1 MKYLKEALT
10 FDDVLIVPAKSSVNP
25 SDADLSTNLTRSIKL
40 KIPLISAAMDTVTES
55 SLAIKM
61 AQMGGLGIIHKNFD
75 ISKQSEE
82 VNVVKR
88 FESGMVIN
96 PYTINPESLLSDAF
110 KIKEK
115 YNISGI
121 PVVETG
127 SKKLVGI
134 ITNRDIRFAKNMN
147 QKVESLMTKENLVTV
162 QQNISMANAKKLLHQ
177 HRIEKLL
184 VVDKNYKCIG
194 LITVKDIEKAQK
206 FPNASKDKMGR
217 LLVGAAVGV
226 GNEQGLDRVEYL
238 VKAGV
243 DVVVIDTA
251 HGHTKNVIDTL
262 KKIKKN
268 YPHLPVIVGNVA
280 TSEAANDLIKGG
292 ADSIKVGI
300 GPGSICTTRII
311 AGIGVPQL
319 HAISETSKVA
329 KKYKI
334 PIISD
339 GGIKFSGDIAKAIA
353 LGADVVMIGSLFAGT
368 DESPGEIFLS
378 NGRTYKSYRGMGS
391 LSAMGRGS
399 ADRYFQEEVIKSDKF
414 VPEGVEGRVPYRGPV
429 EKVIEQLNGGL
440 RASMGYTGNKNI
452 IDFKKKT
459 KLVRITSAGLN
470 ESHVHG
476 ISITRES
483 PNYQINK

>member
-10 FDDVLIVPAKSSVNP
+10 FDDVLIVPSKSSIKP
-25 SDADLSTNLTRSIKL
+25 SDADLSSNLTRSIRL

-75 ISKQSEE
+75 IETQSEE
-82 VNVVKR
+82 VNIVKR

-96 PYTINPESLLSDAF
+96 PYTINPESILSEAL

-121 PVVETG
+121 PVVENG
-127 SKKLVGI
+127 SQKLVGI
-134 ITNRDIRFAKNMN
+134 ITNRDIRFAKNLN
-147 QKVESLMTKENLVTV
+147 QKVESLMTKKNLVTV
-162 QQNISMANAKKLLHQ
+162 KQNISMVEAKKLLHQ

-206 FPNASKDKMGR
+206 FPDASKDKMGR

-226 GNEQGLDRVEYL
+226 GNEQGLERVDCL

-268 YPHLPVIVGNVA
+268 HPNLPVIVGNVA
-280 TSEAANDLIKGG
+280 TSEAASDLIKEG

-319 HAISETSKVA
+319 HAISETFK
-329 KKYKI
+329 
-334 PIISD
+334 
-339 GGIKFSGDIAKAIA
+339 IAKNIKYQ
-353 LGADVVMIGSLFAGT
+353 LSL
-368 DESPGEIFLS
+368 
-378 NGRTYKSYRGMGS
+378 M
-391 LSAMGRGS
+391 
-399 ADRYFQEEVIKSDKF
+399 EV
-414 VPEGVEGRVPYRGPV
+414 
-429 EKVIEQLNGGL
+429 
-440 RASMGYTGNKNI
+440 
-452 IDFKKKT
+452 
-459 KLVRITSAGLN
+459 
-470 ESHVHG
+470 
-476 ISITRES
+476 
-483 PNYQINK
+483 

>member
-10 FDDVLIVPAKSSVNP
+10 FDDVLIVPSKSSIKP
-25 SDADLSTNLTRSIKL
+25 SDADLTTSLTRSIKL

-75 ISKQSEE
+75 IKKQSEE
-82 VNVVKR
+82 VNIVKR

-121 PVVETG
+121 PVVESG
-127 SKKLVGI
+127 NKKLVGI
-134 ITNRDIRFAKNMN
+134 ITNRDIRFAKNLN
-147 QKVESLMTKENLVTV
+147 QKVKSLMTKKNLVTV
-162 QQNISMANAKKLLHQ
+162 QQNISMAYAKKLLHQ

-206 FPNASKDKMGR
+206 FPYASKDKMGR

-226 GNEQGLDRVEYL
+226 GNEQGLERVKSL

-262 KKIKKN
+262 KKIKKTYSN
-268 YPHLPVIVGNVA
+268 LPVIVGNVA
-280 TSEAANDLIKGG
+280 TSEAANDLIKEG

-319 HAISETSKVA
+319 HAISETFKVA
-329 KKYKI
+329 KKHKI

-353 LGADVVMIGSLFAGT
+353 FGADVVMIGSLFAGT

-399 ADRYFQEEVIKSDKF
+399 ADRYFQEEVTNSEKF

-429 EKVIEQLNGGL
+429 EKVIEQLTGGL

-452 IDFKKKT
+452 TDFKKNT
-459 KLVRITSAGLN
+459 ELVRITSAGLN

-483 PNYQINK
+483 PNYQTNK

>member
-10 FDDVLIVPAKSSVNP
+10 FVDVLIVPSKSSIKP
-25 SDADLSTNLTRSIKL
+25 SDADLSSNLTKSIKL

-75 ISKQSEE
+75 TEKQSEE
-82 VNVVKR
+82 VNIVKR

-96 PYTINPESLLSDAF
+96 PYTINPESVLSEAL

-121 PVVETG
+121 PVVENG

-134 ITNRDIRFAKNMN
+134 ITNRDIRFAKNLN
-147 QKVESLMTKENLVTV
+147 QKVESLMTKKNLVTV
-162 QQNISMANAKKLLHQ
+162 KQNISMVEAKKLLHQ

-206 FPNASKDKMGR
+206 FPDASKDKMGR

-226 GNEQGLDRVEYL
+226 GNEQGLERVDCL

-251 HGHTKNVIDTL
+251 HGHTKNFIDNL

-268 YPHLPVIVGNVA
+268 HPNLQVIVGNVA
-280 TSEAANDLIKGG
+280 TSEAASDLIKEG

-319 HAISETSKVA
+319 HAISETFKIE
-329 KKYKI
+329 KKHKI

-339 GGIKFSGDIAKAIA
+339 GGLKFSGDIAKAIA
-353 LGADVVMIGSLFAGT
+353 FGADVVMIGSLFAGT

-399 ADRYFQEEVIKSDKF
+399 AYRYFQEEVTNTEKF

-429 EKVIEQLNGGL
+429 EKVIEQLTGGV

-452 IDFKKKT
+452 KDFKKNV

-483 PNYQINK
+483 PNYQTNK

>member
-10 FDDVLIVPAKSSVNP
+10 FDDVLIVPSKSSIKP
-25 SDADLSTNLTRSIKL
+25 SDADLSSNLTRSIRL

-75 ISKQSEE
+75 IEKQSEE
-82 VNVVKR
+82 VNIVKR

-96 PYTINPESLLSDAF
+96 PYTINPESILSEAL

-121 PVVETG
+121 PVVENG
-127 SKKLVGI
+127 SQKLVGI
-134 ITNRDIRFAKNMN
+134 ITNRDIRFAKNLN
-147 QKVESLMTKENLVTV
+147 QKVESLMTKKNLVTV
-162 QQNISMANAKKLLHQ
+162 QQNISMAEAKKLLHQ

-206 FPNASKDKMGR
+206 FPDASKDKMGR

-226 GNEQGLDRVEYL
+226 GNEQGLERVKCL

-268 YPHLPVIVGNVA
+268 HPNLPVIVGNVA
-280 TSEAANDLIKGG
+280 TSEAASDLIKEG

-319 HAISETSKVA
+319 HAISETFKIA
-329 KKYKI
+329 KKHKI

-353 LGADVVMIGSLFAGT
+353 FGADVVMIGSLFAGT

-399 ADRYFQEEVIKSDKF
+399 ADRYFQEEVITVRSLSQ
-414 VPEGVEGRVPYRGPV
+414 RV
-429 EKVIEQLNGGL
+429 
-440 RASMGYTGNKNI
+440 
-452 IDFKKKT
+452 
-459 KLVRITSAGLN
+459 
-470 ESHVHG
+470 
-476 ISITRES
+476 
-483 PNYQINK
+483 

>member
-1 MKYLKEALT
+1 
-10 FDDVLIVPAKSSVNP
+10 
-25 SDADLSTNLTRSIKL
+25 
-40 KIPLISAAMDTVTES
+40 
-55 SLAIKM
+55 
-61 AQMGGLGIIHKNFD
+61 
-75 ISKQSEE
+75 
-82 VNVVKR
+82 
-88 FESGMVIN
+88 MV
-96 PYTINPESLLSDAF
+96 E
-110 KIKEK
+110 
-115 YNISGI
+115 
-121 PVVETG
+121 
-127 SKKLVGI
+127 
-134 ITNRDIRFAKNMN
+134 
-147 QKVESLMTKENLVTV
+147 
-162 QQNISMANAKKLLHQ
+162 AKKLLHQ

-206 FPNASKDKMGR
+206 FPDASKDKMGR

-226 GNEQGLDRVEYL
+226 GNEQGLERVQCL

-268 YPHLPVIVGNVA
+268 HPNLPVIVGNVA
-280 TSEAANDLIKGG
+280 TSEAASDLIKEG

-319 HAISETSKVA
+319 HAISETFKIA
-329 KKYKI
+329 KKHKI

-353 LGADVVMIGSLFAGT
+353 FGADVVMIGSLFAGT

-399 ADRYFQEEVIKSDKF
+399 ADRYFQEEVTNSEKF

-429 EKVIEQLNGGL
+429 EKVIEQLTGGV

-452 IDFKKKT
+452 KDFKKNT
-459 KLVRITSAGLN
+459 ELVRITSAGLN

-483 PNYQINK
+483 PNYQTNK

>member
-10 FDDVLIVPAKSSVNP
+10 FDDVLIVPSKSSIKP
-25 SDADLSTNLTRSIKL
+25 SDADLSSNLTRSIRL

-75 ISKQSEE
+75 IEKQSEE
-82 VNVVKR
+82 VNIVKR

-96 PYTINPESLLSDAF
+96 PYTINPESILSEAL

-121 PVVETG
+121 PVVENG
-127 SKKLVGI
+127 SQKLVGI
-134 ITNRDIRFAKNMN
+134 ITNRDIRFAKNLN
-147 QKVESLMTKENLVTV
+147 QKVESLMTKKNLVTV
-162 QQNISMANAKKLLHQ
+162 KQNISMVEAKKLLHQ

-206 FPNASKDKMGR
+206 FPDASKDKMGR

-226 GNEQGLDRVEYL
+226 GNEQGLERVDCL

-268 YPHLPVIVGNVA
+268 HPNLPVIVGNVA
-280 TSEAANDLIKGG
+280 TSEAASDLIKEG

-319 HAISETSKVA
+319 HAISETFKIA
-329 KKYKI
+329 KKHKI

-353 LGADVVMIGSLFAGT
+353 YGADVVMIGSLFAGT

-378 NGRTYKSYRGMGS
+378 NGRTYKSYRGMG
-391 LSAMGRGS
+391 
-399 ADRYFQEEVIKSDKF
+399 
-414 VPEGVEGRVPYRGPV
+414 
-429 EKVIEQLNGGL
+429 
-440 RASMGYTGNKNI
+440 
-452 IDFKKKT
+452 
-459 KLVRITSAGLN
+459 
-470 ESHVHG
+470 
-476 ISITRES
+476 
-483 PNYQINK
+483 